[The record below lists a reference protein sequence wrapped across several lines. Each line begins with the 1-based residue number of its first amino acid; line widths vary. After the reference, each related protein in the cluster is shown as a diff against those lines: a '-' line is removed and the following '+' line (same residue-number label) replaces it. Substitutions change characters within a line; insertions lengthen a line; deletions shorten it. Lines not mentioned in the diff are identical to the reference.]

1 MKEYLLEVIASV
13 AMLVGLGAYLFAVF
27 FLMWAP

>member
-1 MKEYLLEVIASV
+1 MIDKILNIVASV
-13 AMLVGLGAYLFAVF
+13 AMLTGLGAYLFAIS